1 MNISTVIPVYIENF
15 SQIEL
20 LKRSLN
26 SIREQTKLPNEVIIS
41 DNSLDKVFTRQIKD
55 LINKE
60 QLGIK
65 YFSNLEAL
73 GAARNTNFAVEKTSS
88 DLLHILHQDDYIINS
103 KLYEDASD
111 IFSKNRNMWLM
122 AQGKVGDRILDS
134 KFDLTTKFGFNE
146 LGGPSSLFVLKE
158 NYIHSNSNYR
168 MLFDVVNYHDYYLK
182 MGEPY
187 ILKGVNIQFSEHKD
201 QLSKK
206 VTSREVLV
214 ELSSFIEEYNIP
226 KHEITLTIKL
236 VNREIHHQR
245 LLLLAG
251 LLTKRVTI
259 QFFSFNYAFS
269 CLKSLKRRIFN

>member
-1 MNISTVIPVYIENF
+1 MNISAVIPVYIENF

-26 SIREQTKLPNEVIIS
+26 SIREQTALPNEVIIS

-55 LINKE
+55 LIDKE

-73 GAARNTNFAVEKTSS
+73 GAARNTNFAVEKTCS
-88 DLLHILHQDDYIINS
+88 DLVHILHQDDYIINS
-103 KLYEDASD
+103 KLYEVVSD

-158 NYIHSNSNYR
+158 NYIPSNSNYR
-168 MLFDVVNYHDYYLK
+168 MLFDVVNYHEYYLK
-182 MGEPY
+182 MGDPY

-214 ELSSFIEEYNIP
+214 ELSTFIEEYNIP
-226 KHEITLTIKL
+226 KHDIILTTKLIK
-236 VNREIHHQR
+236 REIHHQR
-245 LLLLAG
+245 LLLVAG
-251 LLTKRVTI
+251 LLTKRLTL